1 MSLTDRPGARI
12 NTAKVAAAIRSCTK
26 YWPNSCRCGLPME
39 FRFGPAGAAWR
50 ECAIGHKVT
59 ARDVTGPIKD
69 NL

>member
-1 MSLTDRPGARI
+1 MTDRRGARI
-12 NTAKVAAAIRSCTK
+12 NPAQVAAAIKRGVR
-26 YWPNSCRCGLPME
+26 YWPNSCKCGLPMQ
-39 FRFGPAGAAWR
+39 FRFGPGGAAWR